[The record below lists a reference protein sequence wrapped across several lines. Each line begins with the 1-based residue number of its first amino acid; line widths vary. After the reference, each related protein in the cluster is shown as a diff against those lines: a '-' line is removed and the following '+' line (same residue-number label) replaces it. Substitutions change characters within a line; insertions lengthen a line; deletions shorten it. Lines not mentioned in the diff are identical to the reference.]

1 MKNTLLATVVL
12 SALLAACSSTPT
24 NTSSATPAGDA
35 KAGTASGN
43 AKATDIKDNKV
54 ATVTPAT
61 PAGSNGWAALK
72 DPNNI
77 LSKRSVYFDF
87 DKYEVK
93 LDFMPLVE
101 AHANFVKANS
111 SAKVLVQGNAD
122 ERGSR
127 EYNLALGQKRA
138 NAVKQS
144 LTILGVKDDQ
154 IEAVSLGKE
163 KPRNTGHDEAA
174 WAENRRDDILYN
186 GEY

>member
-1 MKNTLLATVVL
+1 MKKTLLASVIL
-12 SALLAACSSTPT
+12 SALLAACTTTPT
-24 NTSSATPAGDA
+24 EQAAPTTPT
-35 KAGTASGN
+35 AGTA
-43 AKATDIKDNKV
+43 T
-54 ATVTPAT
+54 TTTPTTPAVT
-61 PAGSNGWAALK
+61 QAADTTKKANPWDALK

-93 LDFMPLVE
+93 LDYMPLVE
-101 AHANFVKANS
+101 AHAKFLKANGD
-111 SAKVLVQGNAD
+111 AKVLVQGNAD
-122 ERGSR
+122 ERGSS

-138 NAVKQS
+138 NAVKQT
-144 LTILGVKDDQ
+144 LTTLGVKDSQ

-163 KPRNTGHDEAA
+163 KPRATGHDEAS